1 MSATNTLNPETSSA
15 YQKINLIPQNAQI
28 WVPPSDSL
36 VTIDWVVLSAAIIG
50 IGMLV
55 LTPIALST
63 DSVSQS
69 VANAIGGL
77 HSCYGHNN

>member
-1 MSATNTLNPETSSA
+1 MTPKKDKPMEYAFTNFCQDDCGA
-15 YQKINLIPQNAQI
+15 
-28 WVPPSDSL
+28 

-69 VANAIGGL
+69 VANDIGGL
-77 HSCYGHNN
+77 NSGYGNNN